1 MQSDRGPKVMAS
13 LAFLQSNAIADL
25 LNNTE
30 WGFAVAECFHIVFFA
45 VAIGTIMIVDLRL
58 LGLAF
63 PRTTSA
69 KLLRDTWV
77 YTLIGL
83 AVTVLAGMALFLSA
97 PRMYSLSGWFQFKA
111 IALLVA
117 IVYNYTVHYKVA
129 SSSVP
134 WRGRRGGSHLGVAV
148 GLGGY
153 GRALHRTSCVISMEL
168 AQNGV
173 RRETV
178 LGLVWR
184 RAPHPLRF

>member
-1 MQSDRGPKVMAS
+1 MQIDAM

-69 KLLRDTWV
+69 KLLHDTWL

-83 AVTVLAGMALFLSA
+83 AVTVFAGMALFLSA

-117 IVYNYTVHYKVA
+117 ILYNYTVHYKVA
-129 SSSVP
+129 SSSPSPGVGVVVGAISVLL
-134 WRGRRGGSHLGVAV
+134 WVSVVTGGLFV
-148 GLGGY
+148 GL
-153 GRALHRTSCVISMEL
+153 L
-168 AQNGV
+168 A
-173 RRETV
+173 
-178 LGLVWR
+178 
-184 RAPHPLRF
+184 

>member
-1 MQSDRGPKVMAS
+1 MPSDMAS

-63 PRTTSA
+63 PRTTAA
-69 KLLRDTWV
+69 KLHHDTWV

-83 AVTVLAGMALFLSA
+83 TVTVFAGMALFLSA

-117 IVYNYTVHYKVA
+117 IIYNYTIHYKVA
-129 SSSVP
+129 SSSP
-134 WRGRRGGSHLGVAV
+134 SRGVGVVVGMISVLLWVAV
-148 GLGGY
+148 VTGGLFVG
-153 GRALHRTSCVISMEL
+153 LL
-168 AQNGV
+168 A
-173 RRETV
+173 
-178 LGLVWR
+178 
-184 RAPHPLRF
+184 